1 MTMTVGLTAIKA
13 GRNGRIITIF
23 ITPGGES
30 TTRYQSTARRVGIA
44 FITGSQQSYWHTDEK
59 DSLLQV
65 GYSDTLAGIA
75 WSVSYNNNK
84 SAGDAE
90 RDQIFALNISVP
102 LSQWLQHDD
111 EVTRHHNVYAT
122 FSTSTDK
129 QHNVTQNAALA
140 AHCWTK
146 TILVTTYSKAIRI
159 TVLAKAAPP
168 AWNTMARKA
177 TPTLAITLAITVIT
191 SR

>member
-1 MTMTVGLTAIKA
+1 MTRTIGLTAIKA

-23 ITPGGES
+23 IIPEGKVQLDINQQLGGLGS
-30 TTRYQSTARRVGIA
+30 L

-129 QHNVTQNAALA
+129 QHNVTQNAGLSGTLLDENNLSYNIQQGYQNHGIGESGA
-140 AHCWTK
+140 A
-146 TILVTTYSKAIRI
+146 S
-159 TVLAKAAPP
+159 P
-168 AWNTMARKA
+168 NTMARKV
-177 TPTLAITLAITVIT
+177 TPILAITLAITAIT

>member
-1 MTMTVGLTAIKA
+1 MGGLLQPLLHQKGKVQLDI
-13 GRNGRIITIF
+13 NQQL
-23 ITPGGES
+23 GGLGS
-30 TTRYQSTARRVGIA
+30 I

-146 TILVTTYSKAIRI
+146 TILVTTYSKVIRI
-159 TVLAKAAPP
+159 TVLASAPP
-168 AWNTMARKA
+168 VWNTMARKA
-177 TPTLAITLAITVIT
+177 TPTLAITLAITAIT

>member
-1 MTMTVGLTAIKA
+1 MSGYDDDNRTDSDKSRPEWADYYNLYYTRRGKVQLDINQQLGGLGSI
-13 GRNGRIITIF
+13 
-23 ITPGGES
+23 
-30 TTRYQSTARRVGIA
+30 

-146 TILVTTYSKAIRI
+146 TILVTTYSKVIRI
-159 TVLAKAAPP
+159 TVLAKAARQSGIR
-168 AWNTMARKA
+168 WRERQRQHW
-177 TPTLAITLAITVIT
+177 L
-191 SR
+191 

>member
-1 MTMTVGLTAIKA
+1 M
-13 GRNGRIITIF
+13 
-23 ITPGGES
+23 
-30 TTRYQSTARRVGIA
+30 
-44 FITGSQQSYWHTDEK
+44 
-59 DSLLQV
+59 QV

-129 QHNVTQNAALA
+129 QHNVMQNAGLSGTLLDENNLSYNIQQGYQNHGIGESGA
-140 AHCWTK
+140 A
-146 TILVTTYSKAIRI
+146 SS
-159 TVLAKAAPP
+159 
-168 AWNTMARKA
+168 NTMARKV
-177 TPTLAITLAITVIT
+177 TPILAITLAITAIT

>member
-1 MTMTVGLTAIKA
+1 MTMTIGLTAIKA
-13 GRNGRIITIF
+13 GRNGRIITTF
-23 ITPGGES
+23 ITPEGES

-102 LSQWLQHDD
+102 LSQWLQHGD

-129 QHNVTQNAALA
+129 QHNVTQNAGLSGTLLDENNLSYNIQQGYQNHGIGESGA
-140 AHCWTK
+140 A
-146 TILVTTYSKAIRI
+146 S
-159 TVLAKAAPP
+159 P
-168 AWNTMARKA
+168 NTMARKV
-177 TPTLAITLAITVIT
+177 TPTLAITLAITAIT

>member
-1 MTMTVGLTAIKA
+1 MGGLLQSLLYREGKVQLDI
-13 GRNGRIITIF
+13 NQQL
-23 ITPGGES
+23 GGLGS
-30 TTRYQSTARRVGIA
+30 L

-129 QHNVTQNAALA
+129 QHNVMQNAGLSGTLLDENNLSYNIQQGYQNHGIGESGA
-140 AHCWTK
+140 AGT
-146 TILVTTYSKAIRI
+146 
-159 TVLAKAAPP
+159 
-168 AWNTMARKA
+168 NTMARKV
-177 TPTLAITLAITVIT
+177 TPILAITLAITAIT